1 MLFLFCCRD
10 RWGGQNKEVHLWRG
24 KGTSYILW
32 VCVEDWKREGEREP
46 ADGNGNAVS
55 GEMRKG
61 GRKGDGE
68 GERQSE
74 RGHSLYAVA
83 PAPRKKCKTSGAPLP
98 VTSLI
103 PILPPS
109 PAFLPFL
116 TSPSQRGPEGQS
128 LDSLYVRGRLQCMSP
143 PLLKDNAAR
152 EYQQAPS
159 DITAQLSN
167 SVDSTTRY
175 SVVVGDGTLHGT
187 EQ

>member
-1 MLFLFCCRD
+1 M
-10 RWGGQNKEVHLWRG
+10 HLWRG

-32 VCVEDWKREGEREP
+32 VCVEDWKREGERERAR

-68 GERQSE
+68 REGERHSE
-74 RGHSLYAVA
+74 RGHSLYAAAAAVPAVA

-116 TSPSQRGPEGQS
+116 TSPSQRGPERQS
-128 LDSLYVRGRLQCMSP
+128 LDSLNVRGRLQCMSP
-143 PLLKDNAAR
+143 PLLNHNAAR

-159 DITAQLSN
+159 DITAPVKQLS
-167 SVDSTTRY
+167 
-175 SVVVGDGTLHGT
+175 
-187 EQ
+187 

>member
-1 MLFLFCCRD
+1 MAWEGYIVHPLGLR
-10 RWGGQNKEVHLWRG
+10 GGLE
-24 KGTSYILW
+24 
-32 VCVEDWKREGEREP
+32 EGGRERER

-68 GERQSE
+68 GGREREGERQSE
-74 RGHSLYAVA
+74 RGHSLYAAAAAVPAVA

-116 TSPSQRGPEGQS
+116 ASPSLRGPERRI
-128 LDSLYVRGRLQCMSP
+128 LDSLKQTGRLQCKSP
-143 PLLKDNAAR
+143 P
-152 EYQQAPS
+152 
-159 DITAQLSN
+159 I
-167 SVDSTTRY
+167 
-175 SVVVGDGTLHGT
+175 
-187 EQ
+187 